1 MYASY
6 FGLKENPFN
15 LTPDPRFL
23 YHSPFHREAFDH
35 LLYGINERKGFI
47 LITGGVGMGKTT
59 LCRALLAQM
68 DDSTKSALIFNSFIS
83 DLELLQTIN
92 HEFGIQMDGALATK
106 KDYIDALND
115 FLVKTF
121 QEGGNACL
129 LIDEAQNL
137 SISTLEQIRMLSNLE
152 TEKEKLIQ
160 IVLVGQPELNDI
172 LSNSNLKQLNE
183 RITVRYDLKGLWL
196 KDIKDYMEHRLIV
209 AGSQGKNPFH
219 KGVYKRIYSYSMGNP
234 RRINAVC
241 DRALLIAYYKE
252 KEKISKKIMS
262 QAIKDVKKETSI
274 QITRE
279 TGWMENR
286 AQTVILLLILGVSV
300 YFVVKVQ
307 NYMPQNIMSDI
318 LAIQQ
323 KLQAEPE
330 IPKAES
336 KSEITQ
342 KEQTKPSKKTASL
355 FLDNRNSLAALFSLY
370 KNDDKYVSGMKK
382 PTSLSLVSLNLEARH
397 LKRLKKPFRIHL
409 PNLPDKDSSLRY
421 LLIFQKTGSGP
432 IVLNSDNKEIAVS
445 KDFILGYWGGM
456 ISWVYPFKNKS
467 ILLMQGMKAPDV
479 LQLQK
484 ILNSCGYPI
493 STTGYFG
500 HQTFNQVLK
509 FQQDFDL
516 IPDGIAGSQTR
527 SLIYQMW
534 DGNEL
539 HS

>member
-23 YHSPFHREAFDH
+23 YHSPFHKEAFDH

-47 LITGGVGMGKTT
+47 LITGGIGMGKTT
-59 LCRALLAQM
+59 LCRALLDQM
-68 DDSTKSALIFNSFIS
+68 DESTKSALIFNSFIS

-92 HEFGIQMDGALATK
+92 HEFGIEMDDALATK

-121 QEGGNACL
+121 QEGRNACL

-183 RITVRYDLKGLWL
+183 RITVRYDLKGLGL

-209 AGSQGKNPFH
+209 AGSQGEHHFH
-219 KGVYKRIYSYSMGNP
+219 KGVYKKIYAYSMGNP

-252 KEKISKKIMS
+252 KGRISKKIIS
-262 QAIKDVKKETSI
+262 QAIQDVKKETS
-274 QITRE
+274 TKTTSE
-279 TGWMENR
+279 TGWTENR
-286 AQTVILLLILGVSV
+286 TQTVILILILGVSI
-300 YFVVKVQ
+300 YFVGKFQ
-307 NYMPQNIMSDI
+307 NYMPDI
-318 LAIQQ
+318 YAIQQ
-323 KLQAEPE
+323 KLQAAPVM
-330 IPKAES
+330 PKTES
-336 KSEITQ
+336 KPDITQ

-355 FLDNRNSLAALFSLY
+355 FLDKNNSLTALFNLY
-370 KNDDKYVSGMKK
+370 KNDDKYISGMEEAIG
-382 PTSLSLVSLNLEARH
+382 LSLISFNLEARH
-397 LKRLKKPFRIHL
+397 LKHLKKPFRIHI
-409 PNLPDKDSSLRY
+409 PDLPDQDSLRY
-421 LLIFQKTGSGP
+421 LLVLKKDETGP
-432 IVLNSDNKEIAVS
+432 VILNSDNEGIAVS
-445 KDFILGYWGGM
+445 KDFILGYWGGT
-456 ISWVYPFKNKS
+456 ISWVYPLKNKHAR
-467 ILLMQGMKAPDV
+467 LMQGMADPDV
-479 LQLQK
+479 LELQRT
-484 ILNSCGYPI
+484 LNNCGYPV

-500 HQTFNQVLK
+500 HKTFNQVLK
-509 FQQDFDL
+509 FQQDFGL

-527 SLIYQMW
+527 ALMYQMR